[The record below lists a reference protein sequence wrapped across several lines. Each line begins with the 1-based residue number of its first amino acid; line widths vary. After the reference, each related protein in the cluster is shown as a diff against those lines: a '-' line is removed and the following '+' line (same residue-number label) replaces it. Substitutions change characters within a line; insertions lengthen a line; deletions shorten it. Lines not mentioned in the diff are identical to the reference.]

1 MENLYYI
8 PIYSSIRCATSH
20 FQSQAIQ
27 MLGLSHDHNW
37 LRFIF
42 KEQRLHIVYMNKKV
56 DSQKKNIQYFV
67 VKLNLE
73 MQALS

>member
-1 MENLYYI
+1 
-8 PIYSSIRCATSH
+8 
-20 FQSQAIQ
+20 
-27 MLGLSHDHNW
+27 MLPVVFKVRRFKCWGLSHDHNW

-42 KEQRLHIVYMNKKV
+42 EEQRLHVVYMNKNV

-73 MQALS
+73 MQSLS

>member
-1 MENLYYI
+1 MI
-8 PIYSSIRCATSH
+8 
-20 FQSQAIQ
+20 
-27 MLGLSHDHNW
+27 DHNW

-42 KEQRLHIVYMNKKV
+42 EEQRLHIVYMNKNV

-73 MQALS
+73 MQTLS